1 MANNIALTLTV
12 NGVQQTITTISQ
24 LEEAI
29 KSAKT
34 ELAGLAIGS
43 EEFKKL
49 QTQVRQADSALKNL
63 QESIEGKKLEE
74 TIGRYAKVGSAITG
88 SFAAAQAAIGLFGT
102 ESEDITRAAAQAQ
115 NLLTIALTG
124 REVAEGAVAASTL
137 IADLATKAQT
147 ASTLAADSATKRFY
161 ATLAANPYTALLV
174 GVGLLVTALL
184 SFGKATDEAAKKE
197 KEFNENLLKDTAK
210 EITATKLLIQTVN
223 DSSLSYS
230 TRQKAIDDLRGKFP
244 AYFKNLKDEDLLS
257 GKVKIA
263 TNQLTEAIIKQ
274 AQARALQGRIEERAV
289 KLLELEEKI
298 TKAQKAQVDA
308 QNRLQN
314 QGTITG
320 GGSVGGLGGAG
331 VSEAAATQSLANA
344 TSELNR
350 LKREQSSIN
359 KENETDTQKILT
371 LTRKTDTV
379 IGTQTKT
386 IEKNTTAKE
395 DNIKAT
401 REQIQL
407 QKQLENA
414 LNSEVDSLESAAEI
428 FKKIA
433 EGQKIE
439 IGEPQALKTIK
450 ELRQNIDG
458 LIPKT
463 IEDEFSKIGLGVKFV
478 NGEFQIF
485 NNTLLETEDTFGQF
499 VEDVR
504 GELTQGA
511 LSKSIVDF
519 GKQADTILNQASDLF
534 QKGLITKEAFE
545 ATDTLIQQ
553 YKDLNRI
560 VKQLPEGVQEIFTS
574 DLLKEYLQTIK
585 NIGVATGEIRFE
597 KDVNG
602 EIVKITNS
610 SIKLTEQQEKLK
622 NITKSSQEAL
632 EKQYR
637 KTLDITLSTATG
649 VQTISEQSFKST
661 IDNLVKTKELTEEQ
675 GLDLKDKFVEFKGD
689 ATKLIKSLSEEQIKA
704 LNTTVENI
712 VAEETQIREFLF
724 NIQEERKQGLINQQ
738 KALPR
743 VFLNNLEKLAEVTKE
758 GGQII
763 LNEEQTIE
771 EQRQDLLSQFS
782 KKKIDLSELT
792 EQEIDKIIKF
802 YLEEQ
807 KKATESAQSEQLKRL
822 ESFKKFLQE
831 FQAVFNQIGQITADY
846 YQLQLDKLEKGY
858 ESTQEK
864 IVGDT
869 EEANK
874 KRLEA
879 EEIYQR
885 QRKEIEKKASKTA
898 LNISLIQAIA
908 NTAEAVTAALAVAP
922 PAGFVLA
929 GIAGALGAAQ
939 VALIGAQLGQLD
951 SYRRGGFIKG
961 QGGMVIGPSHE
972 NGGVRFNYG
981 GGIELEGGEAVI
993 NRMGSLQ
1000 YASLLNSIN
1009 TSTGGRPISTT
1020 NFDDSRIVE
1029 AIYKQKSEPIRA
1041 YVIESDITNKQAV
1054 TRRLDQLSRI

>member
-102 ESEDITRAAAQAQ
+102 ESEDITKAAAQAQ

-197 KEFNENLLKDTAK
+197 KEFKEALNKDIAK
-210 EITATKLLIQTVN
+210 ELTQMNQLVSQVNNTAL
-223 DSSLSYS
+223 SLD
-230 TRQKAIDDLRGKFP
+230 TRKKSLEDLQKKFP
-244 AYFKNLKDEDLLS
+244 AYFKDLKDEDILT
-257 GKVKIA
+257 GKVKIQ
-263 TNQLTEAIIKQ
+263 TDLLTDAIIKQ
-274 AQARALQGRIEERAV
+274 AQARALQGRVEERAV
-289 KLLELEEKI
+289 KLLDLDEQLEKQKLLLENAKELAR
-298 TKAQKAQVDA
+298 TAG
-308 QNRLQN
+308 
-314 QGTITG
+314 QGVTG
-320 GGSVGGLGGAG
+320 GGSVIGVGGGQTAQ
-331 VSEAAATQSLANA
+331 VAAQTRLSAETSKYNKLVKEKSAIEQQNA
-344 TSELNR
+344 R
-350 LKREQSSIN
+350 DIAKIN
-359 KENETDTQKILT
+359 DLTVQTDE
-371 LTRKTDTV
+371 V
-379 IGTQTKT
+379 IGTATEEV
-386 IEKNTTAKE
+386 EKNTDAQEKALKVLEERLSLQNELLKRTDLLNETEKQVNDDFLDGIKKQIDAINEIKKSRE
-395 DNIKAT
+395 DFFKTEEDAF
-401 REQIQL
+401 
-407 QKQLENA
+407 LENINTIIKVVDNLIP
-414 LNSEVDSLESAAEI
+414 LNKIPLPGTIVSDLAKSIKKDLQSIGQTINGFSIDDILKRLSKEGQEAIQEYTTRLDAAVKTYGAKLKIGDELLQIAKPEEVKEKLTKFTDEVVRIFNDPSILPGLRETEIEKAINQIFTIPQKTLADFKQFGDGAETAFAKYNEGVRILKDSLIGFGIAQQSQVKDFSNAVVEY
-428 FKKIA
+428 KKLVN
-433 EGQKIE
+433 ELVQV
-439 IGEPQALKTIK
+439 QK
-450 ELRQNIDG
+450 ELQDDVISGGIVYRPLTLEQVDTFNKQI
-458 LIPKT
+458 
-463 IEDEFSKIGLGVKFV
+463 IEKIKQTPELLA
-478 NGEFQIF
+478 
-485 NNTLLETEDTFGQF
+485 TLLNDLAKQQDVYFG
-499 VEDVR
+499 R
-504 GELTQGA
+504 L
-511 LSKSIVDF
+511 
-519 GKQADTILNQASDLF
+519 GK
-534 QKGLITKEAFE
+534 
-545 ATDTLIQQ
+545 
-553 YKDLNRI
+553 
-560 VKQLPEGVQEIFTS
+560 EGVQNLLNGISASFKDIENLSQEQLTA
-574 DLLKEYLQTIK
+574 LLKIFEDGSSKIYQAFADTLSP
-585 NIGVATGEIRFE
+585 EEFE
-597 KDVNG
+597 KL
-602 EIVKITNS
+602 ITR
-610 SIKLTEQQEKLK
+610 IKK
-622 NITKSSQEAL
+622 
-632 EKQYR
+632 
-637 KTLDITLSTATG
+637 
-649 VQTISEQSFKST
+649 
-661 IDNLVKTKELTEEQ
+661 
-675 GLDLKDKFVEFKGD
+675 
-689 ATKLIKSLSEEQIKA
+689 
-704 LNTTVENI
+704 
-712 VAEETQIREFLF
+712 
-724 NIQEERKQGLINQQ
+724 
-738 KALPR
+738 
-743 VFLNNLEKLAEVTKE
+743 KLAE
-758 GGQII
+758 IP
-763 LNEEQTIE
+763 
-771 EQRQDLLSQFS
+771 
-782 KKKIDLSELT
+782 
-792 EQEIDKIIKF
+792 
-802 YLEEQ
+802 
-807 KKATESAQSEQLKRL
+807 TESEKEFQKSL
-822 ESFKKFLQE
+822 ETVRKFIQE
-831 FQAVFNQIGQITADY
+831 FQAIFNQIGQITADY
-846 YQLQLDKLEKGY
+846 YQLQLDKLEKSY
-858 ESTQEK
+858 ESTQEN

-885 QRKEIEKKASKTA
+885 QKKEIEKKASKTA

-1009 TSTGGRPISTT
+1009 TSTGGRPITTT